1 MLWSDGKSP
10 LGETNIFIGT
20 ANTVD
25 DDKMSFVQK
34 ELHLYYISYVDS
46 IWRFPNY
53 GPRKLFFKYRSV

>member
-10 LGETNIFIGT
+10 LGEANIFLGT

-34 ELHLYYISYVDS
+34 ELHLYYISYADS

-53 GPRKLFFKYRSV
+53 GPRKFFKYRSV